1 MTPAPTPNK
10 TEKKASSLAT
20 LLAYIQRQGRLLAL
34 VTLYLFL
41 GLYLFLCWI
50 FRDKKIVERLFAYT
64 QRQWRPLALVVLYI
78 FFRSTF
84 EDRVASLLESFDP
97 SLGSFVIWLL
107 LIVIALVY
115 TYILSRRRYV
125 LSEGLRAWTVV
136 MFAGWAY
143 YRFVGTTHYVATPT
157 LIPSTCY
164 MDLFLIL
171 CVCVAFIAG
180 WSHWMR
186 RKSKIEVA
194 DNSRAGYH
202 VELPCTSKD
211 EDLLGR
217 REEAEAL
224 AEKIFQTDTSRGAF
238 TLGLTAPWG
247 AGKTSFMLVMK
258 EYLERQPEE
267 KVIVIEFNPWR
278 YRKAPNLTQI
288 FFEELSHALA
298 PYNSALSSGFVH
310 YVDHLLAKD
319 SNPWLQLASRLLPQE
334 SNVKS
339 TGEQY
344 DFLKREI
351 SKLGRKIFIFID
363 DVDRLEREELVE
375 LFALVRNSSS
385 FPYMSYILT
394 YDKEYVASQL
404 KGYFDQHTYR
414 YMEKIVQEEYPL
426 AKITPEQIERALNK
440 GLKEIGHA
448 DLLPSI
454 KALQIQ
460 PIDHIPT
467 IRSVKRICNCI
478 LSFPQELR
486 GNVEFLDW
494 FILELIRI
502 QYPRL
507 FEFLRGNYM
516 TVFVLYGDG
525 RVVSLVNREKEDL
538 QGLFHETEQT
548 VDFAKYLH
556 ENQVPLELENPSS
569 TLRLI
574 ESLWGSKRDKKP
586 MQVNDD
592 KYIGIYFYRTL
603 QEDDIKVAEFR
614 QFLTLS
620 IHDTQSPPMKR
631 IKPYVD
637 QIYASSRREKFC
649 EMVWKQ
655 EANNLNEVVNMLYIA
670 FYLVA
675 LDEWLDQEQKTKI
688 SNWINQ
694 IYESLEP
701 SVSMQILC
709 GVSVSLGIHK
719 GILLYLSSVINGAEQ
734 LPIPFTREELEGI
747 KEKLFL
753 DYTEDATSIDP
764 IACYRLWLQCQTHHK
779 VKLHGGDIRPRDP
792 KKTSHRMNERMKG
805 IIEENIEQLIPYFV
819 ILGPLQDSLEHKH
832 YKPYWS
838 YPLWTLDPGEANI
851 GISDFSKFIL
861 ELSPTSS
868 LVIEE
873 FQRFLRKWLDYI
885 ARFRTDLSSTETD
898 RGKWSEYDQYW
909 AELYLRRSPEYY
921 QGLQQHQFF
930 EILRYQVS
938 DAFGFIP
945 FDFKIIQPK
954 NIWSVST
961 STEDCAIEL

>member
-1 MTPAPTPNK
+1 MTPAPTPSK
-10 TEKKASSLAT
+10 TVKKASPLAT
-20 LLAYIQRQGRLLAL
+20 PLAYIQRQWPLLAL
-34 VTLYLFL
+34 V
-41 GLYLFLCWI
+41 
-50 FRDKKIVERLFAYT
+50 A
-64 QRQWRPLALVVLYI
+64 LYI

-84 EDRVASLLESFDP
+84 EGYIASLLESFEP
-97 SLGSFVIWLL
+97 SVGSFVIWLL

-115 TYILSRRRYV
+115 TYVLSRRRYV

-136 MFAGWAY
+136 MFVGWVY
-143 YRFVGTTHYVATPT
+143 YRFVGLTDYVPTPT
-157 LIPSTCY
+157 LIPCTCY
-164 MDLFLIL
+164 IDLFLIL

-180 WSHWMR
+180 CSHWMR
-186 RKSKIEVA
+186 RKSKKEVA
-194 DNSRAGYH
+194 DTSMAGYH
-202 VELPCTSKD
+202 VEHPCTSED

-217 REEAEAL
+217 RKEAETL
-224 AEKIFQTDTSRGAF
+224 AEKIFQTDTSWGAF

-258 EYLERQPEE
+258 EYLEKQHDE
-267 KVIVIEFNPWR
+267 KIIVIEFNPWR

-298 PYNSALSSGFVH
+298 PYNSALSSGFVR

-319 SNPWLQLASRLLPQE
+319 SNPWLQLASRLLPHE

-344 DFLKREI
+344 DFLQREI
-351 SKLGRKIFIFID
+351 SRLGRKIFIFID
-363 DVDRLEREELVE
+363 DVDRLDREDLVE
-375 LFALVRNSSS
+375 LFVLVRNSSS
-385 FPYMSYILT
+385 FPCMSYILA

-404 KGYFDQHTYR
+404 KGCFDQHTHR
-414 YMEKIVQEEYPL
+414 YMEKILQEEYPL
-426 AKITPEQIERALNK
+426 AKITPEQIERALNE

-525 RVVSLVNREKEDL
+525 RVVSLVNRDKEDL
-538 QGLFHETEQT
+538 PGLFHETEQT
-548 VDFAKYLH
+548 VDFAEYLR
-556 ENQVPLELENPSS
+556 ENQVPLELENPNS

-574 ESLWGSKRDKKP
+574 EGLWGSKRDKKP

-620 IHDTQSPPMKR
+620 IDDTQHPPMKS
-631 IKPYVD
+631 IKPYID
-637 QIYASSRREKFC
+637 RIHASSRWKTFC

-670 FYLVA
+670 FYLVS
-675 LDEWLDQEQKTKI
+675 LNEWLDQEQKSKI

-694 IYESLEP
+694 IYKSLES
-701 SVSMQILC
+701 SVATQILW
-709 GVSVSLGIHK
+709 GVSKSLGIHK

-734 LPIPFTREELEGI
+734 LPIPFAREELEGI

-753 DYTEDATSIDP
+753 EYTEDATSINP
-764 IACYRLWLQCQTHHK
+764 IDCYYLWLHCQTYHREK
-779 VKLHGGDIRPRDP
+779 IPGGAIWAIDLEKRSHG
-792 KKTSHRMNERMKG
+792 MNKRMKE
-805 IIEENIEQLIPYFV
+805 IIEKNIEQLIPCL
-819 ILGPLQDSLEHKH
+819 IHSLLEEAPSNEPKH
-832 YKPYWS
+832 YRPYS
-838 YPLWTLDPGEANI
+838 PYPIWTLDQEE
-851 GISDFSKFIL
+851 ISTEISGFEQFISGL
-861 ELSPTSS
+861 NATSS
-868 LVIEE
+868 PVIEE
-873 FQRFLRKWLDYI
+873 FQRFLKKWLGYMDVLGMYLDGSGK
-885 ARFRTDLSSTETD
+885 RDLYKDLSEH
-898 RGKWSEYDQYW
+898 DQYW
-909 AELYLRRSPEYY
+909 AQQWQRNASEYHKGLRQDKR
-921 QGLQQHQFF
+921 LFF
-930 EILRYQVS
+930 MILRYRGI
-938 DAFGFIP
+938 DEFCFMP
-945 FDFKIIQPK
+945 FDFKVIQPK
-954 NIWSVST
+954 HVFHVPAQGRIPLSP
-961 STEDCAIEL
+961 IEGRMES